1 MKKSKREKEEDNKEN
16 VKELIQ
22 ELIIF
27 NRNLT
32 KGPDQRE
39 LSSLIRKLVNNVL
52 DLKQVLRFIQMKID
66 NTKEPTI
73 KIATTR
79 KQQLKIWEEVK
90 RIFKEHI
97 QNIEK

>member
-27 NRNLT
+27 DRNLLR
-32 KGPDQRE
+32 GPDQRE
-39 LSSLIRKLVNNVL
+39 LASLIRKLVNNVL

-66 NTKEPTI
+66 TTKEPTV

-79 KQQLKIWEEVK
+79 KQQLAIWEEVK